1 MTYTLISVS
10 SITYAMKAKNLL
22 NNMGYYCEIERQEKN
37 SRSGCGYVLRV
48 RDDPQ
53 LISSILERN
62 GIKTKDKK
70 TVERGR

>member
-1 MTYTLISVS
+1 
-10 SITYAMKAKNLL
+10 MKAKNIL

-37 SRSGCGYVLRV
+37 SRTGCGYVLRV

-53 LISSILERN
+53 LISGILERN
-62 GIKTKDKK
+62 GIKTSDKK

>member
-1 MTYTLISVS
+1 MTYTLIHVS
-10 SITYAMKAKNLL
+10 SITYAMKAKKLL

-37 SRSGCGYVLRV
+37 SRSGCGYVLRI

-62 GIKTKDKK
+62 GIKTKDRQ
-70 TVERGR
+70 TVDR

>member
-1 MTYTLISVS
+1 MTYTLIGVY
-10 SITYAMKAKNLL
+10 SITYAMKAKNIL

-37 SRSGCGYVLRV
+37 SRTGCGYVLRV

-53 LISSILERN
+53 LISGILERN
-62 GIKTKDKK
+62 GIKTSDKK